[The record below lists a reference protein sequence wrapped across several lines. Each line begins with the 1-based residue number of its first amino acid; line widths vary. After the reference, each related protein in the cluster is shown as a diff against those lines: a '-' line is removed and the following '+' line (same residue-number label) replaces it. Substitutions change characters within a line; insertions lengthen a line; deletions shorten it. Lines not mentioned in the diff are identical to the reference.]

1 MISEIGQFEVFY
13 LQNWP
18 YNKNNNITS
27 NTELQ
32 ALLKEAKVLANNSG
46 INSSVTLLTPP
57 PTPSPNP
64 NNLGL
69 INTITPSCS

>member
-1 MISEIGQFEVFY
+1 
-13 LQNWP
+13 
-18 YNKNNNITS
+18 
-27 NTELQ
+27 
-32 ALLKEAKVLANNSG
+32 LANNSG
-46 INSSVTLLTPP
+46 INSSITLLTPP